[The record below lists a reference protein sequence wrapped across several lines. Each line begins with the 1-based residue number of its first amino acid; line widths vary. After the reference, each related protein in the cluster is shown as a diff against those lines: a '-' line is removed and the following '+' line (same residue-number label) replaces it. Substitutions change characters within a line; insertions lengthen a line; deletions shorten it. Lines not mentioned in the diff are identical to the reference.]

1 MSELHAKET
10 GQNESI
16 GTLPL
21 PTVARPK
28 SSYIPAL
35 DGIRG
40 IAILMVMFYHFT
52 DPTLGGGP
60 LLKLFKL
67 GVSGV
72 DLFFVLSGFLITGIL
87 FDAKSN
93 PYYFRNFYIRRSLR
107 IFPLYYGVLIAVL
120 VVLPQFHVIVDPVI
134 LQHQA
139 WLWSYLSNFL
149 VGGSEVTTL
158 NRLGHFWS
166 LAVEE
171 QFYLVWPLMI
181 FCCSRK
187 AGMVL
192 CVSCVLLSIGSRIHA
207 VAENTAETAHRIT
220 YSCTQCRME
229 ALAVGAFLALA
240 ARGPTGSHSLIRCGR
255 FLAAATALLL
265 GLLVVNHMAARL
277 PMGSLD
283 VTRYSLC
290 AWIAGVLVILAVV
303 SPPSSRLGRLIG
315 SRFLRFFGK
324 YSYGLY
330 VFHWLL
336 LPIYKQLF
344 PAEQL
349 IARLGSPLAGQLSY
363 IVLAIG
369 MSVVAAQLS
378 WHLFEK
384 HFLGLKDKLAP
395 TRVETLTES
404 CRAQP
409 LASVSNSVRAAA

>member
-1 MSELHAKET
+1 MSELHAKDT
-10 GQNESI
+10 GQKESI

-21 PTVARPK
+21 PTIARPK

-40 IAILMVMFYHFT
+40 IAILMVMFYHFS

-93 PYYFRNFYIRRSLR
+93 PYYFRDFYIRRSLR

-120 VVLPQFHVIVDPVI
+120 VVLPQFHVIIDPVI

-187 AGMVL
+187 TGLVL
-192 CVSCVLLSIGSRIHA
+192 CVSCMLLSIGSRIHA

-229 ALAVGAFLALA
+229 ALAVGAFLALV

-255 FLAAATALLL
+255 FLAAATALQL
-265 GLLVVNHMAARL
+265 GLLAVIHMAARL

-283 VTRYSLC
+283 VARYSLC
-290 AWIAGVLVILAVV
+290 AWLAGVLVILAVV

-330 VFHWLL
+330 VFHWML
-336 LPIYKQLF
+336 LPSFKKFF

-409 LASVSNSVRAAA
+409 LASVSSSVRAAA